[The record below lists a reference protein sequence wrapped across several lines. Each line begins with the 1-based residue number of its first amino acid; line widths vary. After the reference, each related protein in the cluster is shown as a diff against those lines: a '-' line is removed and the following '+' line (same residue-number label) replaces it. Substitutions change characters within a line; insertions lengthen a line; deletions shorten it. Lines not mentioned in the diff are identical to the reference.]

1 MSATTHSSY
10 EYRGYNIR
18 IDRYRQPQDHDLWT
32 ATYRITRAS
41 DGALA
46 THGAI
51 AGVYRLPKEAE
62 AGAKNAAYF
71 WIETQVQS

>member
-1 MSATTHSSY
+1 VSATTHRSY
-10 EYRGYNIR
+10 EYCGYNIR
-18 IDRYRQPQDHDLWT
+18 IDRYRQRKDQHTWT

-51 AGVYRLPKEAE
+51 AGVYLAPEEAE
-62 AGAKNAAYF
+62 AGAKKAAHF
-71 WIETQVQS
+71 WVDSRL